1 MSYLPTAQRL
11 SFSVIKATNL
21 KYEEITDSVENFGEL
36 ELRARGSMVRL
47 SDRQMETEEAD

>member
-21 KYEEITDSVENFGEL
+21 KYEEITDSVENFGEC
-36 ELRARGSMVRL
+36 ELRPVRELERTHGST
-47 SDRQMETEEAD
+47 DRD